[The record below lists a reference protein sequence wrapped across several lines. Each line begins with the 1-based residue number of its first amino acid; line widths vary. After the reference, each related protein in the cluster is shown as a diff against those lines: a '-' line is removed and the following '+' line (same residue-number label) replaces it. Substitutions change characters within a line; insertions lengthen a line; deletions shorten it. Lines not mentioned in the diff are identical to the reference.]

1 MRQPLIIEARER
13 FINDVLRKA
22 TPAQMETGVNW
33 YPIAHDF
40 ALEIAGGDLEKGAGV
55 IAAFS
60 PQNGWEDN
68 MIIARRA
75 FDTGIVS
82 GHTPANNA
90 KVARILNGE
99 APLAVLGGNKV
110 RSFYANIVNPAD
122 VVPVTIDRHAV
133 GVGIGRV
140 PTKADIAILGR
151 KGAYEAFVKC
161 YYASARRFGMIPSV
175 LQATTWVTFR
185 EMKGLK

>member
-1 MRQPLIIEARER
+1 MRKPLIIEARER

-22 TPAQMETGVNW
+22 TPAQMEAGVNW

-75 FDTGIVS
+75 FDTGVCL
-82 GHTPANNA
+82 GNTPANNA
-90 KVARILNGE
+90 KAARILNGE

-110 RSFYANIVNPAD
+110 RSFYANIVNPND
-122 VVPVTIDRHAV
+122 EVPVTIDRHAV
-133 GVGIGRV
+133 SVAIGRASTDDD
-140 PTKADIAILGR
+140 TKILGR
-151 KGAYEAFVKC
+151 VGAYEAFVQR
-161 YYASARRFGMIPSV
+161 YYASARRFGMIPCE
-175 LQATTWVTFR
+175 LQAVTWTVWR
-185 EMKGLK
+185 EMKELK